1 MKDFEKILD
10 EALQLIIENE
20 KFEEPKAV
28 KFSKEHE
35 EKMRKIFE
43 EEREKENK
51 KRIKTFVK
59 IASLAACVV
68 LLFFVINSFYVK
80 ENSLNKP
87 QPIVG
92 EDTRNNILTEYIP
105 QGFEKVG
112 ERITANVVLLSYSKG
127 DEYFRISVNAAAS
140 AKSEIENATEK
151 VKVNSFTGM
160 YSSADGV
167 NSLLWSDN
175 DRVYSV
181 TGNISKDEIIKIA
194 EGVKHNEN

>member
-127 DEYFRISVNAAAS
+127 DEYFRISINAAAS

>member
-92 EDTRNNILTEYIP
+92 EDTRNNILSGCLCLSSVITIT
-105 QGFEKVG
+105 FSSV
-112 ERITANVVLLSYSKG
+112 RIFPAPELRRSIFLGIHSLREDAELQPEDLRFDLYLSL
-127 DEYFRISVNAAAS
+127 A
-140 AKSEIENATEK
+140 
-151 VKVNSFTGM
+151 
-160 YSSADGV
+160 
-167 NSLLWSDN
+167 
-175 DRVYSV
+175 
-181 TGNISKDEIIKIA
+181 
-194 EGVKHNEN
+194 